1 MFVFFYSNKA
11 AFLSLSLSCLS
22 LAFGSCLLHSQSWHV
37 QYEEVFVIPV
47 VEGFYKI
54 QQVSSI
60 LRLLFLQIWDSG
72 QQSKQRYPGLS
83 LPSHPMQFLGRA
95 HHIILKP
102 DKSCSLSSL
111 GRLYSFFH
119 DQLVL
124 HHHRPVQHCT
134 NPSVHFLLHCPDQ
147 CFGCFH
153 SPTVWLFHWE
163 SYSKNIIRGLK
174 ETLTALLSAV
184 LCANTVHSTKPHT
197 HTLILLTV
205 LQTHWLWH

>member
-1 MFVFFYSNKA
+1 MFVFFTAIKLPSLFYPFHVWVLHLGPACYTANRDMFNMRK
-11 AFLSLSLSCLS
+11 FLW
-22 LAFGSCLLHSQSWHV
+22 FQLLKVFTRFSRFHPSFV
-37 QYEEVFVIPV
+37 CCFFRYETLE
-47 VEGFYKI
+47 
-54 QQVSSI
+54 
-60 LRLLFLQIWDSG
+60 

-83 LPSHPMQFLGRA
+83 LPSHPMQFLGGA